1 MHTFL
6 QPRTPT
12 DRYAAQRPLIKPRAT
27 PPSYVT
33 TWLRT
38 CSAGM
43 FAASLAAGAIAQPAP
58 DAATGSG
65 YCSVDGQKFN
75 VKYVYAHQ
83 RTRTYTSMGKEV
95 KETAVTIWLTDQP
108 LDNAALDKETA
119 DHFRAVS
126 RQMGQAFIKGTPPVR
141 YIRIEL
147 TPEGKAVN
155 FDCAPKGEG
164 TTGTAGVGRFEPKAV
179 SPTHIAGRFTT
190 GGPTTSKLDVDVQF
204 DAPVAAEK

>member
-1 MHTFL
+1 M
-6 QPRTPT
+6 
-12 DRYAAQRPLIKPRAT
+12 
-27 PPSYVT
+27 
-33 TWLRT
+33 
-38 CSAGM
+38 
-43 FAASLAAGAIAQPAP
+43 
-58 DAATGSG
+58 
-65 YCSVDGQKFN
+65 
-75 VKYVYAHQ
+75 
-83 RTRTYTSMGKEV
+83 
-95 KETAVTIWLTDQP
+95 AVTIWLTDQP

>member
-1 MHTFL
+1 M
-6 QPRTPT
+6 
-12 DRYAAQRPLIKPRAT
+12 KPCAT
-27 PPSYVT
+27 PSMYVPR
-33 TWLRT
+33 WLRV
-38 CSAGM
+38 CAAGM
-43 FAASLAAGAIAQPAP
+43 IAASLAVGAAAHPAP
-58 DAATGSG
+58 STGTGSG

-83 RTRTYTSMGKEV
+83 RTRTYTAMGKQV
-95 KETAVTIWLTDQP
+95 NETAVTIWLTDQP

-126 RQMGQAFIKGTPPVR
+126 RQMMQAFVKGTPPVR

-147 TPEGKAVN
+147 TPAGKVVN

-164 TTGTAGVGRFEPKAV
+164 TIGTADIGRFESKAV
-179 SPTHIAGRFTT
+179 SPTRTAGRFTT
-190 GGPTTSKLDVDVQF
+190 GGSITVASSKFDVDVQF